1 METLTE
7 SLTQQLGFDLTAA
20 VETKRRLTVG
30 SSFIDK
36 KTTSESFL
44 GLQFGGEQKKN
55 ENQILEQEAKHSP
68 SPFGK
73 VA

>member
-7 SLTQQLGFDLTAA
+7 SLTQQLGFDLTEA

-30 SSFIDK
+30 SSFIEK
-36 KTTSESFL
+36 KTTSDSFL
-44 GLQFGGEQKKN
+44 GLQFGAEQKKN
-55 ENQILEQEAKHSP
+55 ENQVMDQETKPNP

-73 VA
+73 VP